1 MNRLYEWWSEHQR
14 IVGTAVG
21 SLNLLVSL
29 LFLSMGDELM
39 AAFWAIIAI
48 FILIDTWSE
57 A

>member
-1 MNRLYEWWSEHQR
+1 MNRLYEWWSEHRR